1 MPVNTILLLASV
13 VLVAGSFVVL
23 VKVEPSPARTDGRS
37 RCSGGG
43 SRVDGHLVV
52 VVSTLHGQ

>member
-52 VVSTLHGQ
+52 P